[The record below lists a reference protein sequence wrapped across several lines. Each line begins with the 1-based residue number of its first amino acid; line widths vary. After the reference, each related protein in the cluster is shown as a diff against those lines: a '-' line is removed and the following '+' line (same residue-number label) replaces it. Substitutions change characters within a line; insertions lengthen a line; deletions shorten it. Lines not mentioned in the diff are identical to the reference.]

1 MSVSNKCV
9 RLRINQIKTINDLLL
24 DALTYMKVHNLN
36 SFYYKHLTKLYFLTE
51 FELMKMKNDKEEL
64 ICGLFEE
71 DFGSKISIQHGR
83 IVIKVL
89 IGMLTKLYQYKK

>member
-1 MSVSNKCV
+1 
-9 RLRINQIKTINDLLL
+9 
-24 DALTYMKVHNLN
+24 
-36 SFYYKHLTKLYFLTE
+36 
-51 FELMKMKNDKEEL
+51 MKMKNDKEEL